1 MIMKGAALAWIEV
14 VASKQRLAAT
24 QCFNSSDGMVSSLKS
39 SCGEDCGVSRWQA
52 TLIRDVDYCRG
63 VGVIGDRVHAASRQI
78 AGIGEGT
85 DDDMGTARTQRPE
98 DRGGLVVH
106 GAWRGEAIRVSY
118 GGQPSGDVQLL
129 WFAGVIEC
137 FGGLL
142 LAIGLFTRPVAFIM
156 SGEMAV
162 GYFLSHFPKSF
173 FPLLNGGD
181 AAVLYCFI
189 FFFIFVVG
197 GGCWSVDAT
206 LRRN

>member
-1 MIMKGAALAWIEV
+1 MTLWEQRALSVLRIVVGLLFMEHGAAKLFGFPT
-14 VASKQRLAAT
+14 AANHPAM
-24 QCFNSSDGMVSSLKS
+24 F
-39 SCGEDCGVSRWQA
+39 
-52 TLIRDVDYCRG
+52 
-63 VGVIGDRVHAASRQI
+63 
-78 AGIGEGT
+78 
-85 DDDMGTARTQRPE
+85 
-98 DRGGLVVH
+98 
-106 GAWRGEAIRVSY
+106 
-118 GGQPSGDVQLL
+118 QLL

-173 FPLLNGGD
+173 FPLVNGGD